1 MGSTAHSPTSK
12 SPFTEDRLASIVGK
26 KTLRRENSR
35 GSASSLAALG
45 MSDASASTSPY
56 GSAAPSRRASVG
68 DLSSSLG
75 GVDSGRLSPLSV
87 DGRVSPTGADSDAD
101 VTMNDIVDDRRR
113 TSLGRASGASSV
125 MSFAST
131 VSAGGGGSR
140 AKPANDS
147 NLPGAPGRFLSW
159 LPREPTL
166 EGTLEKQKSE
176 GYFGSIS
183 RMFGMTKRGWK
194 MRHFVLYDNHLF
206 WGRGFSR
213 MYGYGTVLSAKA
225 ELEQGETAFSLE
237 LVTHPKFSLRR
248 GGYESLDYM
257 QRLYGLCCSTHGY
270 SVRVMRAGTVLDR
283 DRWISSL
290 QRGLPPGATPD
301 GSTRPDR
308 IGASTPTSPID
319 AIDSQEQ
326 SVFGQ
331 QMASPTMTPRSSPG
345 SIVVEGHPAS
355 RPTSPGILSQQTQ
368 YGSSDNIAEKVDA
381 SGGFSPRVG
390 IKKSPRSKAPAT
402 LEEAREQSGLWTPR
416 DTSGAEAEAA
426 AAWEAAAHA
435 AIIAEAAAAEEEAA
449 REAEEDKKATLGA
462 SVAKKAE
469 LDGDG
474 SGSRSFNEVL
484 DSVLEDEARD
494 QISKAPSPN
503 GGRVT
508 VSGGKPPRHGFPPKK
523 HDSAQS
529 MARSSSSSG
538 SDEDVKDSARGS
550 PEMSPDEEPDSPEPD
565 YDTADEAPSDD
576 SEGARTSVDDDG
588 TGARRGDSVPAEWLA
603 ANTGGVRKN
612 RLKSQAPVSVLR
624 KTSSIEQK
632 SRLSKGGSLRFTD
645 AVALLGG
652 GSVLTTIEA
661 DGPGS
666 LRRKV
671 SFREESEI
679 ESTKL
684 YAPTPTKR
692 NPQGVGQTS
701 AKDAPFAAKGD
712 GAPGTIDELDVD
724 DPTFDASLAGQLGSF
739 SQQRALQQAAGRWVI
754 PPQELK
760 LGRRIGAGSFG
771 VVYTADWNGTEVA
784 LKQMHDKSL
793 SSSNVQEFSGEIR
806 MMQGMRHPNIVLFL
820 GAVIQA
826 PRLSIVCELMP
837 LGSLHALLHGKTQN
851 GVELA
856 TNGRLRRQMAQD
868 CARGMSYLHS
878 RSPPVVHHDL
888 KPANLLVDSH
898 WTLKVSDFGMSRLK
912 HNTYL
917 SSKSPGGTPEW
928 MAPEVLRNDPTDE
941 RSDVYSF
948 AVVLWE
954 LITLK
959 YPWEELSSPVQI
971 VVQVAFLHRRPK
983 LPTWLPAEAVALLQ
997 QCWHKDPDERPAF
1010 SDVLAALKSEMPE
1023 AWMDRPTESPKAAAF
1038 AALARKE
1045 QPFSGPVSPQR
1056 PGRRVGANN
1065 EGGPGSVNSVGSVGG
1080 SVGSVNSLTS
1090 SVTGGSV
1097 RSASPSIEGNFVTLT
1112 GLKPIKTPKPAKKK
1126 NTSALGPNHISAD
1139 ANAGEEED
1147 DDEVFKGF
1155 PGMGRVK
1162 VPGTARSVGSDC
1174 HHVSD
1179 DGMVTPPR
1187 SPPRSAPGSSSNG
1200 VKSPEMAAAAGVL
1213 PKLSPLKIVRKLP
1226 TK

>member
-1 MGSTAHSPTSK
+1 MTHSPTGRK
-12 SPFTEDRLASIVGK
+12 SPFTEDRIASIVGK
-26 KTLRRENSR
+26 KTLRRESSR
-35 GSASSLAALG
+35 GSAGSLAGLG
-45 MSDASASTSPY
+45 LAGDASAATSPY
-56 GSAAPSRRASVG
+56 GSAPPSRRESIGDLSAADDNGGWRDDVDASAGDDAASVG
-68 DLSSSLG
+68 GASVSSGMDG
-75 GVDSGRLSPLSV
+75 G
-87 DGRVSPTGADSDAD
+87 
-101 VTMNDIVDDRRR
+101 RRR
-113 TSLGRASGASSV
+113 SLGRASGASSV

-140 AKPANDS
+140 AKPADT

-213 MYGYGTVLSAKA
+213 MYGYGTVLSAKPA
-225 ELEQGETAFSLE
+225 PEEGETAFSLE

-248 GGYESLDYM
+248 GGYDSLDYM

-290 QRGLPPGATPD
+290 QRGLPPPD
-301 GSTRPDR
+301 QTRPN
-308 IGASTPTSPID
+308 GTNTPTSPID

-326 SVFGQ
+326 SVFGLSTPK
-331 QMASPTMTPRSSPG
+331 MSPRSSPEPPE
-345 SIVVEGHPAS
+345 VVAGGLA
-355 RPTSPGILSQQTQ
+355 RSPG
-368 YGSSDNIAEKVDA
+368 SSENIAEKVEE

-390 IKKSPRSKAPAT
+390 IKKSPRAKAPAT

-416 DTSGAEAEAA
+416 DTTGAEAEAA

-435 AIIAEAAAAEEEAA
+435 AMLSEAAAAEEELA
-449 REAEEDKKATLGA
+449 REAEEEIKAKADAAKRAANRADSRGGG
-462 SVAKKAE
+462 SV
-469 LDGDG
+469 
-474 SGSRSFNEVL
+474 SFADAL
-484 DSVLEDEARD
+484 DSVLEDEARAE
-494 QISKAPSPN
+494 SKTPKATPVP
-503 GGRVT
+503 GG
-508 VSGGKPPRHGFPPKK
+508 GGKPPRPGKGFPPKK

-529 MARSSSSSG
+529 INRSSSSSG

-550 PEMSPDEEPDSPEPD
+550 PEDSTSPADEPDSPEPD
-565 YDTADEAPSDD
+565 YDTADEALSDAG
-576 SEGARTSVDDDG
+576 SARTVLGTDDKTSG
-588 TGARRGDSVPAEWLA
+588 GGGAGSTGRRGDSVPAEWLA
-603 ANTGGVRKN
+603 ANTGGVRRN
-612 RLKSQAPVSVLR
+612 RLKSQVPPVSVLR

-632 SRLSKGGSLRFTD
+632 SRHSKGGSLHIAD
-645 AVALLGG
+645 AIGLLGG
-652 GSVLTTIEA
+652 GSGSNPEPT

-671 SFREESEI
+671 SFREEGEI

-701 AKDAPFAAKGD
+701 AKYAPFAARGD
-712 GAPGTIDELDVD
+712 GGGVPGTINELD
-724 DPTFDASLAGQLGSF
+724 DPSFDEALAGQFGSF

-760 LGRRIGAGSFG
+760 LGRRIGSGSFG

-793 SSSNVQEFSGEIR
+793 SASNVQEFSGEIR

-948 AVVLWE
+948 AVILWE

-1010 SDVLAALKSEMPE
+1010 SAILGALKAEMPE
-1023 AWMDRPTESPKAAAF
+1023 AWVDQPTESPKAAAF
-1038 AALARKE
+1038 AELARKE
-1045 QPFSGPVSPQR
+1045 QPFSGPISPQR
-1056 PGRRVGANN
+1056 PRRRDRA
-1065 EGGPGSVNSVGSVGG
+1065 PSPSGSVNSVNSLASSVNDSLGG
-1080 SVGSVNSLTS
+1080 SL
-1090 SVTGGSV
+1090 

-1126 NTSALGPNHISAD
+1126 GSSALGPNHMSENGA
-1139 ANAGEEED
+1139 AAAEED
-1147 DDEVFKGF
+1147 DDDDDDEDVFKGF

-1162 VPGTARSVGSDC
+1162 VPGTARSAGSA
-1174 HHVSD
+1174 SAN
-1179 DGMVTPPR
+1179 DGLRTPPM
-1187 SPPRSAPGSSSNG
+1187 SPSRSAPGSSSSGG
-1200 VKSPEMAAAAGVL
+1200 VKSPDMAAAAGVL

>member
-1 MGSTAHSPTSK
+1 MTHSPTGRK
-12 SPFTEDRLASIVGK
+12 SPFTEDRIASIVGK
-26 KTLRRENSR
+26 KTLRRESSR
-35 GSASSLAALG
+35 GSAGSLALLA
-45 MSDASASTSPY
+45 DATAGGSPY
-56 GSAAPSRRASVG
+56 GSAPPSRRESSGDLSNADGGAGDGASPVGGWSDDGTDAASVG
-68 DLSSSLG
+68 GASGESGMDG
-75 GVDSGRLSPLSV
+75 G
-87 DGRVSPTGADSDAD
+87 
-101 VTMNDIVDDRRR
+101 RRR
-113 TSLGRASGASSV
+113 SLGRASGASSV
-125 MSFAST
+125 VSFAST

-140 AKPANDS
+140 AKPAET

-213 MYGYGTVLSAKA
+213 MYGYGTVLSAKPA
-225 ELEQGETAFSLE
+225 PEEGETAFSLE

-290 QRGLPPGATPD
+290 QRGLPPPDQNARPNGAA
-301 GSTRPDR
+301 
-308 IGASTPTSPID
+308 GAGTPTSPID

-326 SVFGQ
+326 SVFGISTPK
-331 QMASPTMTPRSSPG
+331 MSPRMSPEPPVGGGLERSPG
-345 SIVVEGHPAS
+345 SSE
-355 RPTSPGILSQQTQ
+355 
-368 YGSSDNIAEKVDA
+368 NIAEKVEE

-390 IKKSPRSKAPAT
+390 IKKSPRAKAPAT
-402 LEEAREQSGLWTPR
+402 LQEAREQSGLWTPR
-416 DTSGAEAEAA
+416 DKTGAEAEAA

-435 AIIAEAAAAEEEAA
+435 AMLSEAAAAEEELA
-449 REAEEDKKATLGA
+449 REAEKEIKARVDAANRAHQTDSRVG
-462 SVAKKAE
+462 SV
-469 LDGDG
+469 
-474 SGSRSFNEVL
+474 SFSDVL
-484 DSVLEDEARD
+484 DSVLEDEARAD
-494 QISKAPSPN
+494 AKTPKAAVV
-503 GGRVT
+503 GR
-508 VSGGKPPRHGFPPKK
+508 GGKPPRPGFPAKK

-529 MARSSSSSG
+529 INRSSSSSG

-550 PEMSPDEEPDSPEPD
+550 PEDSNSPADEPDSPEPD
-565 YDTADEAPSDD
+565 YDTADEALSDAGSVRTAAPGD
-576 SEGARTSVDDDG
+576 ETVPGGASTH
-588 TGARRGDSVPAEWLA
+588 RRGDSVPAEWLA

-612 RLKSQAPVSVLR
+612 RVKSQARPVSVLR

-632 SRLSKGGSLRFTD
+632 SRIAKGGSLQIAD
-645 AVALLGG
+645 AIGLLGG
-652 GSVLTTIEA
+652 GSNGGGSEA
-661 DGPGS
+661 DGPNS

-671 SFREESEI
+671 SFREEGDI

-701 AKDAPFAAKGD
+701 AKYAPFAAAKSD
-712 GAPGTIDELDVD
+712 QSVPGSSINELDEMG
-724 DPTFDASLAGQLGSF
+724 PEFDESLAGQFGSF

-760 LGRRIGAGSFG
+760 LGRRIGSGSFG

-784 LKQMHDKSL
+784 LKQMHNKSL
-793 SSSNVQEFSGEIR
+793 SASNVQEFSGEIR

-948 AVVLWE
+948 AVILWE

-1010 SDVLAALKSEMPE
+1010 SAILGALKAEMPE
-1023 AWMDRPTESPKAAAF
+1023 AWVDQPTESPKAAAF
-1038 AALARKE
+1038 AELARKE
-1045 QPFSGPVSPQR
+1045 QPFSGPISPQR
-1056 PGRRVGANN
+1056 PRRRDQA
-1065 EGGPGSVNSVGSVGG
+1065 PSPSGSVNSVNSLASSVNGSLGG
-1080 SVGSVNSLTS
+1080 SL
-1090 SVTGGSV
+1090 

-1126 NTSALGPNHISAD
+1126 GSSALGPNHMSEDDRAG
-1139 ANAGEEED
+1139 NAED
-1147 DDEVFKGF
+1147 DDDDDDDGDDNDGVFKGF

-1162 VPGTARSVGSDC
+1162 VPGTARSAGSVDA
-1174 HHVSD
+1174 SELR
-1179 DGMVTPPR
+1179 TPPM
-1187 SPPRSAPGSSSNG
+1187 SPSRSAPGSSTSGG
-1200 VKSPEMAAAAGVL
+1200 VKSPDMAAAAGVL

>member
-1 MGSTAHSPTSK
+1 VFGISTPKMSPRM
-12 SPFTEDRLASIVGK
+12 SPEPPV
-26 KTLRRENSR
+26 
-35 GSASSLAALG
+35 
-45 MSDASASTSPY
+45 
-56 GSAAPSRRASVG
+56 
-68 DLSSSLG
+68 
-75 GVDSGRLSPLSV
+75 
-87 DGRVSPTGADSDAD
+87 
-101 VTMNDIVDDRRR
+101 
-113 TSLGRASGASSV
+113 
-125 MSFAST
+125 
-131 VSAGGGGSR
+131 GGG
-140 AKPANDS
+140 
-147 NLPGAPGRFLSW
+147 
-159 LPREPTL
+159 L
-166 EGTLEKQKSE
+166 E
-176 GYFGSIS
+176 
-183 RMFGMTKRGWK
+183 R
-194 MRHFVLYDNHLF
+194 
-206 WGRGFSR
+206 
-213 MYGYGTVLSAKA
+213 
-225 ELEQGETAFSLE
+225 
-237 LVTHPKFSLRR
+237 
-248 GGYESLDYM
+248 
-257 QRLYGLCCSTHGY
+257 
-270 SVRVMRAGTVLDR
+270 
-283 DRWISSL
+283 
-290 QRGLPPGATPD
+290 
-301 GSTRPDR
+301 
-308 IGASTPTSPID
+308 
-319 AIDSQEQ
+319 
-326 SVFGQ
+326 
-331 QMASPTMTPRSSPG
+331 SPG
-345 SIVVEGHPAS
+345 SSE
-355 RPTSPGILSQQTQ
+355 
-368 YGSSDNIAEKVDA
+368 NIAEKVEE

-390 IKKSPRSKAPAT
+390 IKKSPRAKAPAT
-402 LEEAREQSGLWTPR
+402 LQEAREQSGLWTPR
-416 DTSGAEAEAA
+416 DKTGAEAEAA

-435 AIIAEAAAAEEEAA
+435 AMLSEAAAAEEELA
-449 REAEEDKKATLGA
+449 REAEKEIKARVDAANRAHQTDSRVG
-462 SVAKKAE
+462 SV
-469 LDGDG
+469 
-474 SGSRSFNEVL
+474 SFSDAL
-484 DSVLEDEARD
+484 DSVLEDEARAD
-494 QISKAPSPN
+494 AKTPKAAVV
-503 GGRVT
+503 GR
-508 VSGGKPPRHGFPPKK
+508 GGKPPRPGFPAKK

-529 MARSSSSSG
+529 INRSSSSSG

-550 PEMSPDEEPDSPEPD
+550 PEDSNSPADEPDSPEPD
-565 YDTADEAPSDD
+565 YDTADEALSDAGSVRTAAPGD
-576 SEGARTSVDDDG
+576 ETVPGGASTH
-588 TGARRGDSVPAEWLA
+588 RRGDSVPAEWLA

-612 RLKSQAPVSVLR
+612 RVKSQARPVSVLR

-632 SRLSKGGSLRFTD
+632 SRIAKGGSLQIAD
-645 AVALLGG
+645 AIGLLGG
-652 GSVLTTIEA
+652 GSNGGGSEA
-661 DGPGS
+661 DGPNS

-671 SFREESEI
+671 SFREEGDI

-701 AKDAPFAAKGD
+701 AKYAPFAAAKSD
-712 GAPGTIDELDVD
+712 QSVPGSSINELDEMG
-724 DPTFDASLAGQLGSF
+724 PEFDESLAGQFGSF

-760 LGRRIGAGSFG
+760 LGRRIGSGSFG

-784 LKQMHDKSL
+784 LKQMHNKSL
-793 SSSNVQEFSGEIR
+793 SASNVQEFSGEIR

-948 AVVLWE
+948 AVILWE

-1010 SDVLAALKSEMPE
+1010 SAILGALKAEMPE
-1023 AWMDRPTESPKAAAF
+1023 AWVDQPTESPKAAAF
-1038 AALARKE
+1038 AELARKE
-1045 QPFSGPVSPQR
+1045 QPFSGPISPQR
-1056 PGRRVGANN
+1056 PRRRDQA
-1065 EGGPGSVNSVGSVGG
+1065 PSPSGSVNSVNSLASSVNGSLGG
-1080 SVGSVNSLTS
+1080 SL
-1090 SVTGGSV
+1090 

-1126 NTSALGPNHISAD
+1126 GSSALGPNHMSEDDRAG
-1139 ANAGEEED
+1139 NAED
-1147 DDEVFKGF
+1147 DDDDDDDGDDNDGVFKGF

-1162 VPGTARSVGSDC
+1162 VPGTARSAGSVDA
-1174 HHVSD
+1174 SELR
-1179 DGMVTPPR
+1179 TPPM
-1187 SPPRSAPGSSSNG
+1187 SPSRSAPGSSTSGG
-1200 VKSPEMAAAAGVL
+1200 VKSPDMAAAAGVL

>member
-1 MGSTAHSPTSK
+1 MTHSPTGRK
-12 SPFTEDRLASIVGK
+12 SPFTEDRIASIVGK
-26 KTLRRENSR
+26 KTLRRESSR
-35 GSASSLAALG
+35 GSAGSLVLLG
-45 MSDASASTSPY
+45 DATAGTSPY
-56 GSAAPSRRASVG
+56 GSAPPSRRESIGDVSAADGGGGSPNGGWTRDDVDAAAGDDAASVG
-68 DLSSSLG
+68 GASSSG
-75 GVDSGRLSPLSV
+75 MDGV
-87 DGRVSPTGADSDAD
+87 
-101 VTMNDIVDDRRR
+101 RRR
-113 TSLGRASGASSV
+113 SLGRASGASSV

-140 AKPANDS
+140 AKPADT

-213 MYGYGTVLSAKA
+213 MYGYGTVLSAKPA
-225 ELEQGETAFSLE
+225 PEEGETAFSLE

-248 GGYESLDYM
+248 GGYDSLDYM

-290 QRGLPPGATPD
+290 QRGLPPPD
-301 GSTRPDR
+301 QTRPN
-308 IGASTPTSPID
+308 GTNTPTSPID

-326 SVFGQ
+326 SVFGLSTPK
-331 QMASPTMTPRSSPG
+331 MSPRSSPEPPVG
-345 SIVVEGHPAS
+345 LA
-355 RPTSPGILSQQTQ
+355 RSPG
-368 YGSSDNIAEKVDA
+368 SSENIAEKVEE

-390 IKKSPRSKAPAT
+390 IKKAPRAKPPVT

-416 DTSGAEAEAA
+416 DASGAEAEAA

-435 AIIAEAAAAEEEAA
+435 AMMSEAAAAEEEAA
-449 REAEEDKKATLGA
+449 REAEEELKAKARADAANGA
-462 SVAKKAE
+462 VNQMDSRGGGSVSFAE
-469 LDGDG
+469 A
-474 SGSRSFNEVL
+474 L
-484 DSVLEDEARD
+484 DSVLEDEARAE
-494 QISKAPSPN
+494 SKTPKAAVI
-503 GGRVT
+503 GG
-508 VSGGKPPRHGFPPKK
+508 GGKPPRPVKGFPPKK

-529 MARSSSSSG
+529 INRSSSSSG

-550 PEMSPDEEPDSPEPD
+550 PEDSNSRADELDSPEPD
-565 YDTADEAPSDD
+565 YDTADEALSDAGSVRTAFAD
-576 SEGARTSVDDDG
+576 DKTSGGGAS
-588 TGARRGDSVPAEWLA
+588 TGRRGDSVPAEWLA
-603 ANTGGVRKN
+603 ANTGGVHRN
-612 RLKSQAPVSVLR
+612 RVKSQVPPVSVLR

-632 SRLSKGGSLRFTD
+632 SQIAKGGSLQIAD
-645 AVALLGG
+645 AVGLLGG
-652 GSVLTTIEA
+652 GSGLNPEA
-661 DGPGS
+661 DGPSS

-671 SFREESEI
+671 SFREEGEI

-701 AKDAPFAAKGD
+701 AKYAPFAARGD
-712 GAPGTIDELDVD
+712 GGGVPGTINELNDPDFDEA
-724 DPTFDASLAGQLGSF
+724 PAGQFGSF
-739 SQQRALQQAAGRWVI
+739 SQQRALRQAAGRWVI

-760 LGRRIGAGSFG
+760 LGRRIGSGSFG

-793 SSSNVQEFSGEIR
+793 SASHVQEFSGEIR

-948 AVVLWE
+948 AVILWE

-1010 SDVLAALKSEMPE
+1010 STILGALKAEMPE
-1023 AWMDRPTESPKAAAF
+1023 AWVDQPTESPKAAAF
-1038 AALARKE
+1038 AELARKE
-1045 QPFSGPVSPQR
+1045 QPFSGPISPQR
-1056 PGRRVGANN
+1056 PGRRDRA
-1065 EGGPGSVNSVGSVGG
+1065 PSPSGSVNSVNSLASSVNGSLGG
-1080 SVGSVNSLTS
+1080 SL
-1090 SVTGGSV
+1090 

-1126 NTSALGPNHISAD
+1126 GSSALGPNHMSENGA
-1139 ANAGEEED
+1139 AAAED
-1147 DDEVFKGF
+1147 DDDDDDDDDAFKGF

-1162 VPGTARSVGSDC
+1162 VPGTARSAGSASA
-1174 HHVSD
+1174 SD
-1179 DGMVTPPR
+1179 GVQTPPA
-1187 SPPRSAPGSSSNG
+1187 SPSRSAPGSSTSGG
-1200 VKSPEMAAAAGVL
+1200 VKSPDMAAAAGVL

>member
-1 MGSTAHSPTSK
+1 MTHSPTGRK
-12 SPFTEDRLASIVGK
+12 SPFTEDRIASIVGK
-26 KTLRRENSR
+26 KTLRRESSR
-35 GSASSLAALG
+35 GSAGSLVLLG
-45 MSDASASTSPY
+45 DATAGTSPY
-56 GSAAPSRRASVG
+56 GSAPPSRRESIGDVSAADGGGGSPNGGWTRDDVDAAAGDDAASVG
-68 DLSSSLG
+68 GASSSG
-75 GVDSGRLSPLSV
+75 M
-87 DGRVSPTGADSDAD
+87 DGA
-101 VTMNDIVDDRRR
+101 RRR
-113 TSLGRASGASSV
+113 SLGRASGASSV

-140 AKPANDS
+140 AKPADT

-213 MYGYGTVLSAKA
+213 MYGYGTVLSAKPA
-225 ELEQGETAFSLE
+225 PEEGETAFSLE

-248 GGYESLDYM
+248 GGYDSLDYM

-290 QRGLPPGATPD
+290 QRGLPPPD
-301 GSTRPDR
+301 QTRPN
-308 IGASTPTSPID
+308 GTNTPTSPID

-326 SVFGQ
+326 SVFGLSTPK
-331 QMASPTMTPRSSPG
+331 MSPRSSPEPPVG
-345 SIVVEGHPAS
+345 LA
-355 RPTSPGILSQQTQ
+355 RSPG
-368 YGSSDNIAEKVDA
+368 SSENIAEKVEE

-390 IKKSPRSKAPAT
+390 IKKSPRAKPPAT

-416 DTSGAEAEAA
+416 DASGAEAEAA

-435 AIIAEAAAAEEEAA
+435 AMMSEAAAAEEEAA
-449 REAEEDKKATLGA
+449 REAEEELKAKARADAANGA
-462 SVAKKAE
+462 VNQMDSRGGGSVSFAE
-469 LDGDG
+469 A
-474 SGSRSFNEVL
+474 L
-484 DSVLEDEARD
+484 DSVLEDEARAE
-494 QISKAPSPN
+494 SKTPKAAVI
-503 GGRVT
+503 GG
-508 VSGGKPPRHGFPPKK
+508 GGKPPRPVKGFPPKK

-529 MARSSSSSG
+529 INRSSSSSG

-550 PEMSPDEEPDSPEPD
+550 PEDSNSRADELDSPEPD
-565 YDTADEAPSDD
+565 YDTADEALSDAGSVRTAFAD
-576 SEGARTSVDDDG
+576 DKTSGGGAS
-588 TGARRGDSVPAEWLA
+588 TGRRGDSVPAEWLA
-603 ANTGGVRKN
+603 ANTGGVHRN
-612 RLKSQAPVSVLR
+612 RVKSQVPPVSVLR

-632 SRLSKGGSLRFTD
+632 SQIAKGGSLQIAD
-645 AVALLGG
+645 AVGLLGG
-652 GSVLTTIEA
+652 GSGLNPEA
-661 DGPGS
+661 DGPSS

-671 SFREESEI
+671 SFREEGEI

-701 AKDAPFAAKGD
+701 AKYAPFAARGD
-712 GAPGTIDELDVD
+712 GGGVPGTINELNDPDFDE
-724 DPTFDASLAGQLGSF
+724 ALAGQFGSF
-739 SQQRALQQAAGRWVI
+739 SQQRALRQAAGRWVI

-760 LGRRIGAGSFG
+760 LGRRIGSGSFG

-793 SSSNVQEFSGEIR
+793 SASHVQEFSGEIR

-856 TNGRLRRQMAQD
+856 TNSRLRRQMAQD

-878 RSPPVVHHDL
+878 RSPAVVHHDL

-948 AVVLWE
+948 AVILWE

-1010 SDVLAALKSEMPE
+1010 STILGALKAEMPE
-1023 AWMDRPTESPKAAAF
+1023 AWVDQPTESPKAAAF
-1038 AALARKE
+1038 AELARKE
-1045 QPFSGPVSPQR
+1045 QPFSGPISPQR
-1056 PGRRVGANN
+1056 PGRRDRA
-1065 EGGPGSVNSVGSVGG
+1065 PSPSGSVNSVNSLASSVNGSLGG
-1080 SVGSVNSLTS
+1080 SL
-1090 SVTGGSV
+1090 

-1126 NTSALGPNHISAD
+1126 GSSALGPNHMSENGA
-1139 ANAGEEED
+1139 AAGEED
-1147 DDEVFKGF
+1147 DDDDDDVFKGF

-1162 VPGTARSVGSDC
+1162 VPGTARSAGSASA
-1174 HHVSD
+1174 SD
-1179 DGMVTPPR
+1179 GVQTPPA
-1187 SPPRSAPGSSSNG
+1187 SPSRSAPGSSTSGG
-1200 VKSPEMAAAAGVL
+1200 VKSPDMAAAAGVL
-1213 PKLSPLKIVRKLP
+1213 PKLSPLKIVRRLQ

>member
-1 MGSTAHSPTSK
+1 MTHSPTGRK
-12 SPFTEDRLASIVGK
+12 SPFTEDRIASIVGK
-26 KTLRRENSR
+26 KTLRRESSR
-35 GSASSLAALG
+35 GSAGSLVLLA
-45 MSDASASTSPY
+45 DATAGGSPY
-56 GSAAPSRRASVG
+56 GSAPVSRRESSDDLLNADGAGDGVG
-68 DLSSSLG
+68 GWSDDGLDMDIPSGESGMDG
-75 GVDSGRLSPLSV
+75 G
-87 DGRVSPTGADSDAD
+87 
-101 VTMNDIVDDRRR
+101 RRR
-113 TSLGRASGASSV
+113 SLGRASGASSV
-125 MSFAST
+125 VSFAST

-140 AKPANDS
+140 AKPADT

-213 MYGYGTVLSAKA
+213 MYGYGTVLSAA
-225 ELEQGETAFSLE
+225 PAPEEGETAFSLE

-290 QRGLPPGATPD
+290 QRGLPPPD
-301 GSTRPDR
+301 QTRPN
-308 IGASTPTSPID
+308 GAAGTPTSPID

-326 SVFGQ
+326 SVFGISTPK
-331 QMASPTMTPRSSPG
+331 MSPRMSP
-345 SIVVEGHPAS
+345 EP
-355 RPTSPGILSQQTQ
+355 PLSVGGGLERLH
-368 YGSSDNIAEKVDA
+368 GSSENIAEKVEE

-390 IKKSPRSKAPAT
+390 IKKSPRAKAPAT

-416 DTSGAEAEAA
+416 DTTGAEAEAV

-435 AIIAEAAAAEEEAA
+435 AMLSEAAAAEELA
-449 REAEEDKKATLGA
+449 REAEDVIRARVDAADRAHQTDSRVG
-462 SVAKKAE
+462 SV
-469 LDGDG
+469 
-474 SGSRSFNEVL
+474 SFSDAL
-484 DSVLEDEARD
+484 DSVLEDEARVD
-494 QISKAPSPN
+494 AKTSKPAGVVGPS
-503 GGRVT
+503 T
-508 VSGGKPPRHGFPPKK
+508 GKPPRPGFPVKK

-529 MARSSSSSG
+529 INRSSSSSG

-550 PEMSPDEEPDSPEPD
+550 PEDSNSPADEPDSPEPD
-565 YDTADEAPSDD
+565 YDTADEALDD
-576 SEGARTSVDDDG
+576 AGSVRTAPDDETVSGGASTH
-588 TGARRGDSVPAEWLA
+588 RRVDSVPAEWLA
-603 ANTGGVRKN
+603 ANTGGVRMN
-612 RLKSQAPVSVLR
+612 RVKSQARPLSVLR
-624 KTSSIEQK
+624 KTSSIERK
-632 SRLSKGGSLRFTD
+632 S
-645 AVALLGG
+645 LLGG
-652 GSVLTTIEA
+652 GSNGTVGSEA
-661 DGPGS
+661 DGPNS

-671 SFREESEI
+671 SFREEGDI

-701 AKDAPFAAKGD
+701 AKYAPFAAAKSERDVGS
-712 GAPGTIDELDVD
+712 GTSINELDEMG
-724 DPTFDASLAGQLGSF
+724 PEFDESLAGQFGSF

-760 LGRRIGAGSFG
+760 LGRRIGSGSFG

-793 SSSNVQEFSGEIR
+793 SASNVQEFSGEIR

-948 AVVLWE
+948 AVILWE

-1010 SDVLAALKSEMPE
+1010 SAILDALKAEMPE
-1023 AWMDRPTESPKAAAF
+1023 AWVDQPTESPKAAAF
-1038 AALARKE
+1038 AELARKE
-1045 QPFSGPVSPQR
+1045 QPFSGPASPQR
-1056 PGRRVGANN
+1056 PKRRDQA
-1065 EGGPGSVNSVGSVGG
+1065 PSPSGSVNSVNSIASSVNGSIGG
-1080 SVGSVNSLTS
+1080 SL
-1090 SVTGGSV
+1090 
-1097 RSASPSIEGNFVTLT
+1097 RSASPSIEGNFVTLI

-1126 NTSALGPNHISAD
+1126 GSSALGPNHMSENDRAG
-1139 ANAGEEED
+1139 NAEEEEEED
-1147 DDEVFKGF
+1147 DDDVFKGF

-1162 VPGTARSVGSDC
+1162 VKVPGTARSAGSVDAI
-1174 HHVSD
+1174 
-1179 DGMVTPPR
+1179 DGLRTPPM
-1187 SPPRSAPGSSSNG
+1187 SPSRSAPGSSTSGG
-1200 VKSPEMAAAAGVL
+1200 VKSPDMAAAAGVL

>member
-1 MGSTAHSPTSK
+1 
-12 SPFTEDRLASIVGK
+12 
-26 KTLRRENSR
+26 
-35 GSASSLAALG
+35 
-45 MSDASASTSPY
+45 
-56 GSAAPSRRASVG
+56 
-68 DLSSSLG
+68 
-75 GVDSGRLSPLSV
+75 
-87 DGRVSPTGADSDAD
+87 
-101 VTMNDIVDDRRR
+101 
-113 TSLGRASGASSV
+113 
-125 MSFAST
+125 
-131 VSAGGGGSR
+131 
-140 AKPANDS
+140 
-147 NLPGAPGRFLSW
+147 
-159 LPREPTL
+159 
-166 EGTLEKQKSE
+166 
-176 GYFGSIS
+176 
-183 RMFGMTKRGWK
+183 
-194 MRHFVLYDNHLF
+194 
-206 WGRGFSR
+206 
-213 MYGYGTVLSAKA
+213 
-225 ELEQGETAFSLE
+225 
-237 LVTHPKFSLRR
+237 
-248 GGYESLDYM
+248 
-257 QRLYGLCCSTHGY
+257 
-270 SVRVMRAGTVLDR
+270 
-283 DRWISSL
+283 
-290 QRGLPPGATPD
+290 
-301 GSTRPDR
+301 
-308 IGASTPTSPID
+308 
-319 AIDSQEQ
+319 
-326 SVFGQ
+326 
-331 QMASPTMTPRSSPG
+331 
-345 SIVVEGHPAS
+345 
-355 RPTSPGILSQQTQ
+355 
-368 YGSSDNIAEKVDA
+368 
-381 SGGFSPRVG
+381 
-390 IKKSPRSKAPAT
+390 
-402 LEEAREQSGLWTPR
+402 
-416 DTSGAEAEAA
+416 
-426 AAWEAAAHA
+426 
-435 AIIAEAAAAEEEAA
+435 
-449 REAEEDKKATLGA
+449 
-462 SVAKKAE
+462 
-469 LDGDG
+469 
-474 SGSRSFNEVL
+474 
-484 DSVLEDEARD
+484 
-494 QISKAPSPN
+494 
-503 GGRVT
+503 
-508 VSGGKPPRHGFPPKK
+508 
-523 HDSAQS
+523 
-529 MARSSSSSG
+529 
-538 SDEDVKDSARGS
+538 
-550 PEMSPDEEPDSPEPD
+550 
-565 YDTADEAPSDD
+565 
-576 SEGARTSVDDDG
+576 
-588 TGARRGDSVPAEWLA
+588 
-603 ANTGGVRKN
+603 
-612 RLKSQAPVSVLR
+612 
-624 KTSSIEQK
+624 
-632 SRLSKGGSLRFTD
+632 
-645 AVALLGG
+645 
-652 GSVLTTIEA
+652 
-661 DGPGS
+661 
-666 LRRKV
+666 
-671 SFREESEI
+671 
-679 ESTKL
+679 
-684 YAPTPTKR
+684 
-692 NPQGVGQTS
+692 
-701 AKDAPFAAKGD
+701 
-712 GAPGTIDELDVD
+712 
-724 DPTFDASLAGQLGSF
+724 
-739 SQQRALQQAAGRWVI
+739 VI

-1056 PGRRVGANN
+1056 PSRRVSANN
-1065 EGGPGSVNSVGSVGG
+1065 DGPGSVNSVGSI
-1080 SVGSVNSLTS
+1080 GSVNSIGS
-1090 SVTGGSV
+1090 IGTGGSV

-1112 GLKPIKTPKPAKKK
+1112 GLKPIKTPKSAKKK
-1126 NTSALGPNHISAD
+1126 NSSALGPNHISAD
-1139 ANAGEEED
+1139 ADTNAEEEEE

-1179 DGMVTPPR
+1179 EDGMVTPPR